1 MREKPIVKHVTTIT
15 KTPLL
20 ANNETTDLSF
30 LLSILS
36 LGFDLVT
43 TFIGAAS
50 TVFEGLLSALTQ
62 FNSVK
67 NPDS

>member
-1 MREKPIVKHVTTIT
+1 VKHVTTIT

-30 LLSILS
+30 LLSILG

-43 TFIGAAS
+43 TFIGAFS
-50 TVFEGLLSALTQ
+50 IIFEGLLSALGQ
-62 FNSVK
+62 FNAVK
-67 NPDS
+67 NPES

>member
-1 MREKPIVKHVTTIT
+1 MKHVTTIT

-20 ANNETTDLSF
+20 ANNQTTDLSF

-36 LGFDLVT
+36 LGFDLMT

-50 TVFEGLLSALTQ
+50 TVFEGLLTALQQ
-62 FNSVK
+62 FNDVK
-67 NPDS
+67 HPTG